1 MYLSKLSI
9 LNFRSIREMDINLQ
23 DGLNVLVGR
32 NNTGKSSILDA
43 IRLAIGPSEA
53 RSEALWLDEDDF
65 YKESSSTDR
74 SEFLSVTME
83 FKGLSQTQRTTF
95 FEIVDFDLA
104 NEENSRAI
112 LKFEA
117 SWPKNKRHASI
128 KRTGGPEAPEMPEIP
143 HRILENIPITYLPAL
158 RDAEAALAPG
168 YKSRLATLLRDM
180 SKKSDEAASTRFEGL
195 FKTANDAVSADALV
209 QKVTTSI
216 RTITGEI
223 AGSDAK
229 ASSIKTT
236 EQDFLKILRTL
247 QVQMDDTPVSSLS
260 ANGLGLN
267 NLLYI
272 AVVLQH
278 LQAIADEECPI
289 LLVEEPEAHLH
300 PQLTLTLSEY
310 LSKTLPANKAPQ
322 TLITTHSPTLVTS
335 VPLDRIHALFKSLAG
350 VTCNSL
356 SSASLEPKESRMFQR
371 MMDITRSVLY
381 FAKGAILVEG
391 VSESL
396 LIPVFAKRLGYN
408 LTKLQISVI
417 PICGVAFEVFQKIL
431 KPDALGI
438 PATIISDA
446 DPSVTKGTT
455 WESDTFDASK
465 TPSDRTKK
473 LLQVFSGNPIVNVF
487 HSEVTLEYDLG
498 KAGSNNAN
506 IMAQA
511 WESGFVGTPQ
521 TFNTSKL
528 TNCTTPEEKAMALWR
543 GVCRADHCGSK
554 ADLAH
559 QLSDLL
565 AERNQDGTWKYDFE
579 VPAYIKDALRYV
591 TDAVSASHA

>member
-1 MYLSKLSI
+1 MYLSRLSI
-9 LNFRSIREMDINLQ
+9 RNFRSIREMDINLQ

-43 IRLAIGPSEA
+43 IRLAMGPAES
-53 RSEALWLDEDDF
+53 RNDALWLDEDDF
-65 YKESSSTDR
+65 YKESSSVDR

-117 SWPKNKRHASI
+117 SWPKSKRQASI

-180 SKKSDEAASTRFEGL
+180 AKKSDGSASMRFEGL

-216 RTITGEI
+216 RTITEEI

-229 ASSIKTT
+229 ASSIKTA

-278 LQAIADEECPI
+278 LQTIADEECPI

-335 VPLDRIHALFKSLAG
+335 VPLIGFI
-350 VTCNSL
+350 L
-356 SSASLEPKESRMFQR
+356 SSSQQ
-371 MMDITRSVLY
+371 
-381 FAKGAILVEG
+381 LV
-391 VSESL
+391 
-396 LIPVFAKRLGYN
+396 
-408 LTKLQISVI
+408 
-417 PICGVAFEVFQKIL
+417 
-431 KPDALGI
+431 
-438 PATIISDA
+438 
-446 DPSVTKGTT
+446 
-455 WESDTFDASK
+455 
-465 TPSDRTKK
+465 
-473 LLQVFSGNPIVNVF
+473 
-487 HSEVTLEYDLG
+487 
-498 KAGSNNAN
+498 
-506 IMAQA
+506 
-511 WESGFVGTPQ
+511 
-521 TFNTSKL
+521 
-528 TNCTTPEEKAMALWR
+528 
-543 GVCRADHCGSK
+543 
-554 ADLAH
+554 
-559 QLSDLL
+559 
-565 AERNQDGTWKYDFE
+565 
-579 VPAYIKDALRYV
+579 
-591 TDAVSASHA
+591 